1 MPHAQFRDPDSRGEA
16 GEDVAAPRSGDESHE
31 GLGRV
36 LVAVY
41 IVLAIAATARSVYQ
55 ILVKFDEAPIAYSLS
70 AAAGAVYIVA
80 AVALIKRWRALAWGA
95 LGFELLG
102 VLVVGT
108 LSLTH
113 SEMFGHETV
122 WSQYGS
128 GYLWVPLALPVL
140 GMMWL
145 RRGDREDEPG
155 PEHDPEEC
163 LY

>member
-1 MPHAQFRDPDSRGEA
+1 MPHAQFRDPAGRGEA
-16 GEDVAAPRSGDESHE
+16 GGDAADPRDDDAHA

-36 LVAVY
+36 LVTVY
-41 IVLAIAATARSVYQ
+41 IVLAIAATSRSLYQ
-55 ILVKFDEAPIAYSLS
+55 IIVKFDEAPVAYALS

-80 AVALIKRWRALAWGA
+80 GVALIKRWRALAWGA

-113 SEMFGHETV
+113 PEMFGHETV

-145 RRGDREDEPG
+145 RRGDRADEPD
-155 PEHDPEEC
+155 PEHDPEES